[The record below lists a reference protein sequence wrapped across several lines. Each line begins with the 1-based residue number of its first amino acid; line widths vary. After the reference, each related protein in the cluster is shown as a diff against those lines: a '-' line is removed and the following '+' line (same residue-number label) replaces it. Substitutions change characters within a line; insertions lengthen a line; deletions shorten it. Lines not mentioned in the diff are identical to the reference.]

1 MPTKKSFEYI
11 DYNMSYFV
19 RSIPSAKDF
28 VRTTQLFLG
37 ANGWSIEE
45 YKLAKAS
52 KGPN

>member
-1 MPTKKSFEYI
+1 MSIRKSFEYI
-11 DYNMSYFV
+11 DYQMSYFV

-28 VRTTQLFLG
+28 VKTTQLFLG

-45 YKLAKAS
+45 YNLAKAS